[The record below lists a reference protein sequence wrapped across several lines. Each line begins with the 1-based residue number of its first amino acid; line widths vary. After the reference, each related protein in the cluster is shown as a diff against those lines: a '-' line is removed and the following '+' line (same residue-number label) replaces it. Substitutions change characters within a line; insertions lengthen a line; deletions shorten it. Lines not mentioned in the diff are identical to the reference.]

1 MLFRSA
7 INITGQ
13 FLCAR
18 RAVPLLKVAGGGLI
32 VNTASVAGRLGYPLR
47 TPYAASKWAVVGFT
61 ESLAMELGSANIRV
75 NAILPGIVA
84 GPRIERVIAA
94 KAQAQNVSIEEMT
107 RRYLGTVSLKRMVSA
122 DDVAAMAAFLAS
134 PAGANISGQA
144 LSVCG
149 NVERLF

>member
-1 MLFRSA
+1 
-7 INITGQ
+7 
-13 FLCAR
+13 
-18 RAVPLLKVAGGGLI
+18 
-32 VNTASVAGRLGYPLR
+32 
-47 TPYAASKWAVVGFT
+47 
-61 ESLAMELGSANIRV
+61 
-75 NAILPGIVA
+75 
-84 GPRIERVIAA
+84 
-94 KAQAQNVSIEEMT
+94 VSIEEMT